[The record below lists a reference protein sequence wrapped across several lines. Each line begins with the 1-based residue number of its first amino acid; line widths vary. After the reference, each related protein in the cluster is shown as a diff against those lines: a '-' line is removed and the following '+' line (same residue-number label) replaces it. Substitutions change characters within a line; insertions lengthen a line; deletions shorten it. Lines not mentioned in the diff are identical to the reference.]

1 MNRLAPLALCA
12 LFAAPAFA
20 QQTAPAPAAPQSDK
34 DIARDDEIAELKRQ
48 LATVVGELEQLRSQ
62 VAAPEVPPA
71 LESENGFGP
80 AASKV
85 YSVTRG
91 VSVGGYVEGH
101 YANAVGDAP
110 GKNEANLDRAVL
122 YLGYKFNDW
131 IVWNS
136 EIEFEN
142 GTTEKNGA
150 VSVEFATLDFLFDP
164 RFNLRVGELLI
175 PMGIVNEV
183 HEPPFYYSV
192 FRPQAEQVIIPST
205 WSDMGVGFFGRLGER
220 FQYRVYV
227 VNGLDAAGYES
238 SGLREGRQGASE
250 ALAQDL
256 AWVGRVEWEPLDGL
270 SLGASYYSGDAGQ
283 SQTLD
288 TTLGAF
294 KLPKART
301 SIWELHSTYGWRGLT
316 ARALWTQARVGNAA
330 ELSTIFE
337 AAGNEQPVISSRMI
351 GGYGEIAYDLM
362 PLFRAGSEMSL
373 EPFFRFEYVD
383 TQNDVPSG
391 FVVDRL
397 YKQRIYVTGIQY
409 KPIPN
414 IVLKLDYR
422 NVDDFAGELSDEI
435 DLGFGLVF

>member
-1 MNRLAPLALCA
+1 MTRLALARSLAVFGLFALCS
-12 LFAAPAFA
+12 APAFA
-20 QQTAPAPAAPQSDK
+20 QQAADK

-48 LATVVGELEQLRSQ
+48 LSTVVTELEQLRSQ

-91 VSVGGYVEGH
+91 VSIGGYVEGH

-110 GKNEANLDRAVL
+110 GQNQANLDRAVL
-122 YLGYKFNDW
+122 YVGYKFNDW

-142 GTTEKNGA
+142 GTTEKNGS
-150 VSVEFATLDFLFDP
+150 VSVEFATLDFLLDP

-192 FRPQAEQVIIPST
+192 FRPQAEQAIIPAT
-205 WSDMGVGFFGRLGER
+205 WADMGVGVFGRLGER
-220 FQYRVYV
+220 FQYRFYV
-227 VNGLDAAGYES
+227 VNGLDARGYES

-250 ALAQDL
+250 AIAQDL
-256 AWVGRVEWEPLDGL
+256 AYVGRLEWEPLDGL
-270 SLGASYYSGDAGQ
+270 VFGGSYYSGDAGQ
-283 SQTLD
+283 SQTID
-288 TTLGAF
+288 IGGVEN
-294 KLPKART
+294 KLPNAHT
-301 SIWELHSTYGWRGLT
+301 SIWELHSTYAWRGLT
-316 ARALWTQARVGNAA
+316 TRALWTQARVGNAS
-330 ELSTIFE
+330 ELSSLFE
-337 AAGNEQPVISSRMI
+337 AAGNDQPVISRRMI
-351 GGYGEIAYDLM
+351 GGYVEAAYDIM
-362 PLFRAGSEMSL
+362 PLFRSGSEQTL

-383 TQNDVPSG
+383 TQNDVPQG
-391 FVVDRL
+391 FVLDRMF
-397 YKQRIYVTGIQY
+397 KQRIYIPGIQW

-414 IVLKLDYR
+414 VVLKLDYR
-422 NVDDFAGELSDEI
+422 NVDDFAGEASDEVDI
-435 DLGFGLVF
+435 GFGLVF